1 MLLPSKP
8 TIFFGEETINLD
20 IWRLKQIANAAH
32 SLLPSAPGH
41 HIFVKLDDQMSNR
54 FLVMHGCTPNIPLD
68 LWQATIVDEDEKPHL
83 ECLSVK
89 E

>member
-20 IWRLKQIANAAH
+20 VWRLKQIANAAH

-41 HIFVKLDDQMSNR
+41 HIFIKLDDHMDDR
-54 FLVMHGCTPNIPLD
+54 FLVIHGCTPNIPLD
-68 LWQATIVDEDEKPHL
+68 LWQATVVDGDEQPHIKWL
-83 ECLSVK
+83 GVK